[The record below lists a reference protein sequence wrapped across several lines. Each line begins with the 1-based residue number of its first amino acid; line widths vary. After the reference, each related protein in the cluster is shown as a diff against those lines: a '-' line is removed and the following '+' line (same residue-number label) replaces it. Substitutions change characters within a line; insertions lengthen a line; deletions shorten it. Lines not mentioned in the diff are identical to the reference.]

1 MISEAEKKV
10 DEYGTEGARVL
21 LVEDEAVIALATSR
35 ALERYGYTVATVY
48 HGEDAVRRAREEPR
62 IDLVLMDIDLG
73 RGIDGTE
80 TARRIL
86 LEKDLPI
93 LFLSSHD
100 EKEFVR
106 RTEEITS
113 YGYVVKSAG
122 VTVLDAA
129 IEMAFRLH
137 AARREQDELRRTAER
152 YLNVVAEIVL
162 TLDPEGTIT
171 MLNESGHRLLGY
183 EPGFLIGR
191 DWIETCIPPEQRGEV
206 QEMLVKSLRT
216 RDNLVVHHEN
226 EVVTR
231 GGLRRIILWHNAPI
245 TDREGRVVG
254 IISSGED
261 ITDRTIM
268 AEELRRRS
276 ELQSLLLELSLMF
289 LEYHAAADPHADDS
303 RLVEAALERLGGSLD
318 ADRVYVFAYDFP
330 RGIAANTF
338 EWCAPGV
345 TAQIGELQEVP
356 LTAIAEGVDRHI
368 RGDSHYVP
376 DVESLPQ
383 GLLRSVLEP
392 QGIRSL
398 LTVPVMAADECIG
411 SVGFDFVHRTHH
423 FSEDERDVLTV
434 FGRGIAALRGGVG
447 RAGR

>member
-231 GGLRRIILWHNAPI
+231 GGLRRIILWHNAPHY
-245 TDREGRVVG
+245 R
-254 IISSGED
+254 
-261 ITDRTIM
+261 
-268 AEELRRRS
+268 
-276 ELQSLLLELSLMF
+276 
-289 LEYHAAADPHADDS
+289 
-303 RLVEAALERLGGSLD
+303 
-318 ADRVYVFAYDFP
+318 P
-330 RGIAANTF
+330 RGA
-338 EWCAPGV
+338 C
-345 TAQIGELQEVP
+345 
-356 LTAIAEGVDRHI
+356 
-368 RGDSHYVP
+368 
-376 DVESLPQ
+376 
-383 GLLRSVLEP
+383 
-392 QGIRSL
+392 
-398 LTVPVMAADECIG
+398 C
-411 SVGFDFVHRTHH
+411 
-423 FSEDERDVLTV
+423 RDNQL
-434 FGRGIAALRGGVG
+434 G
-447 RAGR
+447 